1 MLIDSLLG
9 NGAFDPETA
18 SLLASA
24 FESAWETVKKSGSP
38 LAADGQALS
47 TREILAKRIIDSAQF
62 GERDPKRLINDLS
75 YGRGK
80 FVCRRCKMHGYT
92 FDRSGNGWIVQQN
105 RNRLLASVREGV

>member
-1 MLIDSLLG
+1 MPIDSLLG

-47 TREILAKRIIDSAQF
+47 MREILARRIIDSAQT
-62 GERDPKRLINDLS
+62 GERDPKRLINDALS
-75 YGRGK
+75 
-80 FVCRRCKMHGYT
+80 HLT
-92 FDRSGNGWIVQQN
+92 
-105 RNRLLASVREGV
+105 ASS